1 MKNINAI
8 QNLGAMDVLCTDKTG
23 TLTQDKVILERHMD
37 VMGRDDDR
45 VLRHAYLNSH
55 FQTGLKNLIDV
66 AVIEKM
72 GELAS
77 SDPELAGIDGRYTK
91 VDEIPFDFE
100 RRLMSVVV
108 EDAQRQDAAHHQGR
122 RRGGARRLHLRRVRR
137 RACSR

>member
-1 MKNINAI
+1 MIVKNINAI

-37 VMGRDDDR
+37 VHGRDDDR
-45 VLRHAYLNSH
+45 VLRHAYLNSF
-55 FQTGLKNLIDV
+55 FQTGLRNLIDV

-72 GELAS
+72 DHWQRRPAQ
-77 SDPELAGIDGRYTK
+77 AGMSERYTK

-108 EDAQRQDAAHHQGR
+108 ADRSGKN
-122 RRGGARRLHLRRVRR
+122 
-137 RACSR
+137 SS